1 MDIEA
6 SNAIKLFFPNPSLLM
21 VYFEAIANALDADAT
36 IISIDLKISSFDNPS
51 SLQITITDN
60 GRGFT
65 DENFNRFK
73 TLLKPRD
80 EFHKGIGRLLFLD
93 YFEKVNIDSF
103 WSDKRRIFTFD
114 SLFDGKAPPKE
125 APETANSGSILV
137 FTGFRKERV
146 HSYDDLKP
154 SALKLEII
162 DHFLPSLLALKRKS
176 VDFEIS
182 ISLETE
188 DTNNQKDFFS
198 RSESITASDLP
209 EMKEIEINGSQFDLL
224 SNIKVRYH
232 IRESMGKPKH
242 LIAFNIDG
250 RTIPANLIN
259 QKSIPA
265 GQSIV
270 FIFESEF
277 FKAKSDTSRQ
287 KLILPEG
294 INETFFNGV
303 LRREIGDI
311 LAREIPEIAEKNK
324 ETKQQ
329 FEETFPHLL
338 GYFEETTVGLI
349 ERDESLNAAQQSF
362 FKDQKKV
369 LQSEHLDD
377 AIFEKSLELSSRS
390 LTEYILYRDK
400 IIRRMNEVNEA
411 DPEADIHNLIVPRY
425 KQFEQTEFSS
435 HIYQNNAWLLDDK
448 FMSYSTILSEARMD
462 AVISAIRLD
471 DESLG
476 GDGRPDIAMI
486 FSADPDKSLAVDVVI
501 VEIKRKTSDEKETLF
516 AINQLLDRAEK
527 LAIHCDNIQRIW
539 YYSVI
544 HIESTLETRLRQLK
558 WTPLFSKGKVYYQEF
573 STPRPNGTEV
583 PTPIFLLSFDAI
595 VADAQVRNHTFLE
608 ILREGMKKYSTD
620 HEA

>member
-21 VYFEAIANALDADAT
+21 VYFEAIANALDADANN
-36 IISIDLKISSFDNPS
+36 ISVNLKLSSFDSPS
-51 SLQITITDN
+51 SLQLTITDN

-80 EFHKGIGRLLFLD
+80 EFHKGLGRLLFLD
-93 YFEKVNIDSF
+93 YFEQVKIDSA
-103 WSDKRRIFTFD
+103 WSGKRRSFTFD
-114 SLFDGKAPPKE
+114 SFFDGKAPATDTTE
-125 APETANSGSILV
+125 EVESGSHLV
-137 FTGFRKERV
+137 FTGFRKERI
-146 HSYDDLKP
+146 HSYDDVRP

-162 DHFLPSLLALKRKS
+162 DHFLPSLLAKKRENI
-176 VDFEIS
+176 DFQIS
-182 ISLETE
+182 ISLET
-188 DTNNQKDFFS
+188 DDSNLQKDFFS
-198 RSESITASDLP
+198 TSEIITAYDLP
-209 EMKEIEINGSQFDLL
+209 EMKEEEIDGSNLDLL
-224 SNIKVRYH
+224 NSIQVRYH

-250 RTIPANLIN
+250 RTIPASLIN
-259 QKSIPA
+259 QRAIPA
-265 GQSIV
+265 GYSIV

-277 FKAKSDTSRQ
+277 FQAKSDTSRQ
-287 KLILPEG
+287 KLILPDG
-294 INETFFNGV
+294 INETLFNGL
-303 LRREIGDI
+303 LRREIGEI
-311 LAREIPEIAEKNK
+311 LAKEIPEIADKNK
-324 ETKQQ
+324 ETKKQ
-329 FEETFPHLL
+329 FEDKFPHLL
-338 GYFEETTVGLI
+338 GYFEDTTVGLI
-349 ERDESLNAAQQSF
+349 ERDESLNAAQQNF

-377 AIFEKSLELSSRS
+377 ATFEKSLELSSRS

-400 IIRRMNEVNEA
+400 IIGKMKSVKET

-425 KQFEQTEFSS
+425 KQFEQADLSS

-462 AVISAIRLD
+462 AVINAIESE

-486 FSADPDKSLAVDVVI
+486 FSADPDKSPAVDVVI
-501 VEIKRKTSDEKETLF
+501 VEIKKKTSDEKETLY

-527 LAIHCDNIQRIW
+527 LAIHCNNIQRIW

-544 HIESTLETRLRQLK
+544 HIESSLETRLRQLK

-573 STPRPNGTEV
+573 STIRPDGTEV

-608 ILREGMKKYSTD
+608 ILREGMKKYSS
-620 HEA
+620 ES